1 MHRHKHKAWWCLLVD
16 THTQRKQQKQMLCV
30 RIHQNEIHRWLRI
43 NIIQHAQIFPSSL
56 FCVDVRVCWL
66 SLSCFVLLFSA
77 FSFGYCHHHHS
88 SPINTKPIISVLAVT
103 DVNFKMVFVIQY
115 ELYEWFSF
123 GCCCFC
129 RFSAHMYSM
138 HTNTNTNI
146 QISSFQLIC
155 LREIFGSAWAH
166 TAFFRFDICLTP
178 SFMNFKIFYFLSF
191 VSLDCCC
198 CSPSTLLRTSWFNLL
213 IEWFRVNSS
222 WY

>member
-88 SPINTKPIISVLAVT
+88 SPINIKPIISVLAVT
-103 DVNFKMVFVIQY
+103 DVNFKMVFVIQFISC
-115 ELYEWFSF
+115 EWFELLQ
-123 GCCCFC
+123 C
-129 RFSAHMYSM
+129 
-138 HTNTNTNI
+138 TNI
-146 QISSFQLIC
+146 
-155 LREIFGSAWAH
+155 
-166 TAFFRFDICLTP
+166 
-178 SFMNFKIFYFLSF
+178 F
-191 VSLDCCC
+191 VSMVWMCLAFLGLFYQQQCSSLFHYDNLFCQHFSWCLNLSVSQLDE
-198 CSPSTLLRTSWFNLL
+198 L
-213 IEWFRVNSS
+213 IS
-222 WY
+222 